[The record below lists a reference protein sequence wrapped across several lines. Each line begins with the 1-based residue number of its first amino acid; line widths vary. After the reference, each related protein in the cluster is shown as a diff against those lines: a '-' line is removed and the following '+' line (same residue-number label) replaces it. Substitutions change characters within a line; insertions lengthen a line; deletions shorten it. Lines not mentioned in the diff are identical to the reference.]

1 MLRMLIGPA
10 RCRLVAG
17 VLDFPV
23 VATRGLWRRTLEHL
37 RVRQFT
43 LDFSGNRAPPLWCNS
58 DPVYN
63 LKEAGCET
71 GRRVE
76 LMALCMRAGRSHI
89 SLHLGTPG

>member
-43 LDFSGNRAPPLWCNS
+43 LDFSGNRAPPLWCKRG
-58 DPVYN
+58 
-63 LKEAGCET
+63 KEAET
-71 GRRVE
+71 GEWRN
-76 LMALCMRAGRSHI
+76 LPDRSEV
-89 SLHLGTPG
+89 

>member
-37 RVRQFT
+37 RQFT
-43 LDFSGNRAPPLWCNS
+43 LDFSGNRAPPLRLWCN
-58 DPVYN
+58 DPVY
-63 LKEAGCET
+63 KEAGSET
-71 GRRVE
+71 GWRVE
-76 LMALCMRAGRSHI
+76 LMAL
-89 SLHLGTPG
+89 